1 MYESC
6 LSVRASARVN
16 PLSLRADQDPLFG
29 VRKVPKIRSCIR
41 YERRH
46 QYETADIDGCKSVSF
61 QNCSARHPRSWC
73 AFLGQNV
80 NLDWISFAKES
91 AVSFSG
97 SKSIAY
103 TTCES
108 IAAVKEGF
116 KRFAVLCSK

>member
-1 MYESC
+1 MN
-6 LSVRASARVN
+6 RFRVDSDN
-16 PLSLRADQDPLFG
+16 VVF
-29 VRKVPKIRSCIR
+29 K
-41 YERRH
+41 
-46 QYETADIDGCKSVSF
+46 
-61 QNCSARHPRSWC
+61 
-73 AFLGQNV
+73 NV